1 MHATHSWRRL
11 RGATTRNYYSLSGEK
26 QVKQIQ
32 AGFEQ
37 ELFAQLPIYRLPLI
51 HK

>member
-1 MHATHSWRRL
+1 MQLSHEAGW
-11 RGATTRNYYSLSGEK
+11 GVPQQVITTAQAVRK
-26 QVKQIQ
+26 QEKQIQ

-37 ELFAQLPIYRLPLI
+37 ELFARLPTYRLPLI